1 MIYEWERGSAT
12 VSTDRDRLDLVMVHE
27 FLTNAYWSP
36 GVSAETVR
44 RSIEHS
50 LPFGVFERNRQVGFA
65 RVISDQATFAYLADV
80 FVVPELRGQGLAR
93 FLLEC
98 ILAHPDLQQVR
109 RWALFTRDAHGLYE
123 RAGFERGQMLDR
135 LMIRQGAAA
144 NPGLLATEVDYR

>member
-1 MIYEWERGSAT
+1 MIHEWERGSAT
-12 VSTDRDRLDLVMVHE
+12 VSTDRDRLDLVIVHE
-27 FLTNAYWSP
+27 FLTTAYWSP

-50 LPFGVFERNRQVGFA
+50 IPFGVFEGNRQVGFA
-65 RVISDQATFAYLADV
+65 RVISDQTTFAYLADV
-80 FVVPELRGQGLAR
+80 FVVPESRGQGLAR

-123 RAGFERGQMLDR
+123 RVGFERSQMLDR
-135 LMIRQGAAA
+135 LMIRRGTEA
-144 NPGLLATEVDYR
+144 N

>member
-1 MIYEWERGSAT
+1 MIHKWERGSAT
-12 VSTDRDRLDLVMVHE
+12 VSTDRDRLDLVIVHE
-27 FLTNAYWSP
+27 FLTTAYWSP

-50 LPFGVFERNRQVGFA
+50 IPFGVFEHDRQVGFA
-65 RVISDQATFAYLADV
+65 RVISDRTTFAYLADV
-80 FVVPELRGQGLAR
+80 FVVPESRGQGLAR

-123 RAGFERGQMLDR
+123 RVGFERGQMLDR
-135 LMIRQGAAA
+135 LMIRQGTAA
-144 NPGLLATEVDYR
+144 N

>member
-1 MIYEWERGSAT
+1 MIHEWERGSAT

-27 FLTNAYWSP
+27 FLTKAYWSP

-44 RSIEHS
+44 RCIEHS
-50 LPFGVFERNRQVGFA
+50 IPFGVFEHDHQVGFA

-80 FVVPELRGQGLAR
+80 FVVPEARGHGLAR

-109 RWALFTRDAHGLYE
+109 TWALFTRDAHGLYE
-123 RAGFERGQMLDR
+123 RVGFERGQRLDR
-135 LMIRQGAAA
+135 LMIRRGTTAS
-144 NPGLLATEVDYR
+144 

>member
-1 MIYEWERGSAT
+1 MIHEWERGSAA
-12 VSTDRDRLDLVMVHE
+12 VSTDMDRLDLVVVHE
-27 FLTNAYWSP
+27 FLTKAYWSP

-50 LPFGVFERNRQVGFA
+50 IPFGVYVHNHQVGFA
-65 RVISDQATFAYLADV
+65 RVISDQTTFAYLADV
-80 FVVPELRGQGLAR
+80 FVVPEARGQGLAR

-123 RAGFERGQMLDR
+123 RVGFESGQMLDR
-135 LMIRQGAAA
+135 LMIRRGMAS
-144 NPGLLATEVDYR
+144 N

>member
-27 FLTNAYWSP
+27 FLTTAYWSP

-50 LPFGVFERNRQVGFA
+50 IPFGVFERNRQVGFA

-80 FVVPELRGQGLAR
+80 FVVPEARGQGLAR

-123 RAGFERGQMLDR
+123 QVGFERGQMLDR
-135 LMIRQGAAA
+135 LMIRHGTAA
-144 NPGLLATEVDYR
+144 N

>member
-27 FLTNAYWSP
+27 FLTTAYWSP
-36 GVSAETVR
+36 GVSAETVQ

-50 LPFGVFERNRQVGFA
+50 MPFGVFEHKRQVGFA
-65 RVISDQATFAYLADV
+65 RVISDQTTFAYLADV

-98 ILAHPDLQQVR
+98 ILAHPDLQQLR

-123 RAGFERGQMLDR
+123 QVGFERGQLLDR
-135 LMIRQGAAA
+135 LMIRQG
-144 NPGLLATEVDYR
+144 GK

>member
-1 MIYEWERGSAT
+1 MIHEWERGSAT
-12 VSTDRDRLDLVMVHE
+12 VSTDRNRLDLVVVHE
-27 FLTNAYWSP
+27 FLTTAYWSQ

-50 LPFGVFERNRQVGFA
+50 IPFGVFEHSHQVGFA
-65 RVISDQATFAYLADV
+65 RVISDEATFAYLADV
-80 FVVPELRGQGLAR
+80 FVVPEARGKGLAR

-123 RAGFERGQMLDR
+123 QVGFERGQMLDR
-135 LMIRQGAAA
+135 LMIRRGTAA
-144 NPGLLATEVDYR
+144 N

>member
-1 MIYEWERGSAT
+1 MIHEWERGSVT
-12 VSTDRDRLDLVMVHE
+12 VSTDRDRLDLVIVHE
-27 FLTNAYWSP
+27 FLTTAYWSP

-50 LPFGVFERNRQVGFA
+50 IPFGVFERNRQIGFA
-65 RVISDQATFAYLADV
+65 RVISDQTTFAYLADV
-80 FVVPELRGQGLAR
+80 FVVPESRGKGLAR

-123 RAGFERGQMLDR
+123 RVGFERGQMLDR
-135 LMIRQGAAA
+135 LMIRQGTAA
-144 NPGLLATEVDYR
+144 N